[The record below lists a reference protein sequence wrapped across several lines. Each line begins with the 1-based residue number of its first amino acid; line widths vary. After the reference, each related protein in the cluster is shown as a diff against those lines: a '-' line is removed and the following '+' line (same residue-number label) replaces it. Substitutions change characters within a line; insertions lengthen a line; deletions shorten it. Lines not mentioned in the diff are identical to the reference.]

1 MGLRGLNRFLRA
13 NCQRNIRQ
21 ISLWELKGKTIVID
35 ASIYMYRFQGDGGLI
50 EGMYQMIALLRHNNI
65 TPIFVFDGKPPPEK
79 RDILEKRKQDKI
91 EAEKKFKEIKRQI
104 ATSCDEDDVADLEA
118 EADQLRRQFVRITS
132 GDIADVKKLLEIMG
146 ISYYESE
153 GESDGICARMVQKK
167 IAFACLSED
176 MDMFVYGCPRVLRYL
191 SLLKSSVVLYDLR
204 GIIST
209 LKLQFNEFRDIC
221 VLAGTDYN
229 LLSDDS
235 MDLNRAL
242 KLYARYSKNRKSE
255 SYIEW
260 VVKNQYINDPDSFAR
275 VTKMFDT
282 QEVIINKGCMTSSV
296 YDKQQLRSLLSNYG
310 FVFPNV

>member
-260 VVKNQYINDPDSFAR
+260 IVKNQYINDPDSFAR

>member
-13 NCQRNIRQ
+13 NCQKNIRQ

-260 VVKNQYINDPDSFAR
+260 IVKNQYINDPDSFAR

>member
-221 VLAGTDYN
+221 FG
-229 LLSDDS
+229 
-235 MDLNRAL
+235 
-242 KLYARYSKNRKSE
+242 RYRLI
-255 SYIEW
+255 YYLMIAW
-260 VVKNQYINDPDSFAR
+260 I
-275 VTKMFDT
+275 
-282 QEVIINKGCMTSSV
+282 
-296 YDKQQLRSLLSNYG
+296 
-310 FVFPNV
+310 

>member
-260 VVKNQYINDPDSFAR
+260 IVKNQYINDPDSFAR

-282 QEVIINKGCMTSSV
+282 QEVIINKGCMTSSA

>member
-176 MDMFVYGCPRVLRYL
+176 MDMFVYGGPRVVRYL
-191 SLLKSSVVLYDLR
+191 SLLKSSVVVYDLR

-260 VVKNQYINDPDSFAR
+260 IVKNQYINYPDSFAR